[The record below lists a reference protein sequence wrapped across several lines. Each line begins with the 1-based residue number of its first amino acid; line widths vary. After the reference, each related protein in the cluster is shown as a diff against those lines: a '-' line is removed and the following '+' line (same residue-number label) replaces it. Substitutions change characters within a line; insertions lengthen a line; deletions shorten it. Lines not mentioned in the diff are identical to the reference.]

1 MDIARHTAKVL
12 GFPEPAYTVVERERR
27 WLCHKVPH
35 DLVIRTEAIIDL
47 YVTGTRLRL
56 REARPVDGAPAKHR
70 LSRKA
75 DIDLHTRLVTSIYLP
90 EEEFAVLAAC
100 LTGVWLQ
107 KLRHRLK
114 GFPAVL
120 LSVDEFRGD
129 LAGLIMVE
137 ADFDSAQAMEAFPMP
152 DFAFREVTADA
163 RFSGGYLVRD
173 GLPKDMLPNT
183 L

>member
-1 MDIARHTAKVL
+1 MDIAPHTAKVL

-90 EEEFAVLAAC
+90 EEEFAVLVAC
-100 LTGVWLQ
+100 LTGARLQ

-129 LAGLIMVE
+129 LAGLLMVE

-173 GLPKDMLPNT
+173 GLPKDVLPNT